1 MVKHMRVESDS
12 CVEIPLLLVTFKMA
26 LGKLVS
32 FSVPLCVLCA
42 QSCLILCSPM
52 DCSLPGFTVHGSFP
66 GKNAGVGCHF
76 LLQGVFSTQ
85 RMSGLS
91 SALAGGF
98 FTTAPAGKPILN
110 SLSLKGLL

>member
-1 MVKHMRVESDS
+1 
-12 CVEIPLLLVTFKMA
+12 MA

-52 DCSLPGFTVHGSFP
+52 DYSLPGFTVHGNFP

-76 LLQGVFSTQ
+76 LLQGIFSTQ

-98 FTTAPAGKPILN
+98 FTTTPAGKPILN
-110 SLSLKGLL
+110 SLSLKRLL